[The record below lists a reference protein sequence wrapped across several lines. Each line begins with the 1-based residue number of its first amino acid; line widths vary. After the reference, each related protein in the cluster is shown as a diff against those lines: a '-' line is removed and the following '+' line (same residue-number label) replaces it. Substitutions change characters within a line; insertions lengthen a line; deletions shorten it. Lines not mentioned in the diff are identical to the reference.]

1 MKIIFKIVR
10 YDEEAQS
17 ISVKFCYEKSRKPI
31 DEYRSYAIDL
41 KNLDTYDY
49 FTFSDSLIRQYGL
62 RIVEKQEDKLDTI
75 AENIPTKIEDKF
87 EVRDLIDKAVEGK
100 YISRKRFPLKMR
112 RIEL

>member
-31 DEYRSYAIDL
+31 DEYRSYSIDL

-62 RIVEKQEDKLDTI
+62 RLVEEQEDKLDTI
-75 AENIPTKIEDKF
+75 TENIPTKIDDKF
-87 EVRDLIDKAVEGK
+87 EVRDLIDKVVEGK
-100 YISRKRFPLKMR
+100 YIRRKRFPLKMR

>member
-1 MKIIFKIVR
+1 VKIIFKIIS
-10 YDEEAQS
+10 YDEQAQS

-31 DEYRSYAIDL
+31 DEYRAYAINL

-62 RIVEKQEDKLDTI
+62 RLVEEQEDKLDTI
-75 AENIPTKIEDKF
+75 TENIPVKVDYKF
-87 EVRDLIDKAVEGK
+87 EVRDLVKKVVEGK
-100 YISRKRFPLKMR
+100 YHQRQRFPLKMR

>member
-10 YDEEAQS
+10 YDEQAQS
-17 ISVKFCYEKSRKPI
+17 ISVKFCYEKSRKAI

-41 KNLDTYDY
+41 KNLDNYDY

-62 RIVEKQEDKLDTI
+62 RFVEEQEDKLDTI
-75 AENIPTKIEDKF
+75 AENIPTRIEDKF
-87 EVRDLIDKAVEGK
+87 EVRDLIDKVVEGK

>member
-1 MKIIFKIVR
+1 MKIILKLIIR

-62 RIVEKQEDKLDTI
+62 RLVEEQEDKLDTI
-75 AENIPTKIEDKF
+75 TENIPTKIDDKF
-87 EVRDLIDKAVEGK
+87 EVRDLIDKVVEGK
-100 YISRKRFPLKMR
+100 YIRRKKTPVKN
-112 RIEL
+112 EEN

>member
-31 DEYRSYAIDL
+31 DEYRSYSIDL

-62 RIVEKQEDKLDTI
+62 RLVEEQEDKLDTI
-75 AENIPTKIEDKF
+75 TENIPVKVDDKF
-87 EVRDLIDKAVEGK
+87 EVRDLVKKVIEGK
-100 YISRKRFPLKMR
+100 YHQRQRFPLKMR
-112 RIEL
+112 KVEL